1 MNRRFGAVAIVVAAV
16 AAAAGLFAGPS
27 NSAPSCVPGCVAL
40 TGAGPSPSTFKMV
53 AAGGMSF
60 GNTDSVSHTVVFA
73 NGLCTLTLTPGEM
86 GGPGVYVNGLG
97 HPECKKNFP
106 FYVGSYSYTVDGK
119 FAGTVVTTPL
129 RRFVTLTARTHTIR
143 RGTGLT
149 LHGQVSTGGCRPE
162 PPPSKY
168 DPLPPAIVLARH
180 DGRHRFEPIATAR
193 VKFRLRQ
200 GRLCGGQPKVEW
212 VWKLKVQPAATTTYI
227 AKVTGQSPRG
237 QLWTKARSRPFTV
250 RIRH

>member
-1 MNRRFGAVAIVVAAV
+1 MNRRFGAVAIVVVAV
-16 AAAAGLFAGPS
+16 AAAAGLFASPS
-27 NSAPSCVPGCVAL
+27 NSAQNCVLGCVAL
-40 TGAGPSPSTFKMV
+40 TGAGPSPSTLKMV

-60 GNTDSVSHTVVFA
+60 DNTDSVSHTVVFA

-97 HPECKKNFP
+97 HPDCKKNFP
-106 FYVGSYSYTVDGK
+106 RYVGSYAYTVDGK

-149 LHGQVSTGGCRPE
+149 LHGQVSTGGTCDPE
-162 PPPSKY
+162 PGPSKY

-180 DGRHRFEPIATAR
+180 DGRHPFQPIATVR
-193 VKFRLRQ
+193 VKFRL
-200 GRLCGGQPKVEW
+200 GHGTVCGQRVKW
-212 VWKLKVQPAATTTYI
+212 VWKLKVQPAVTTTYI